1 VALVIPPL
9 FGFSEIVVRNAQL
22 TTFLAFGCFALMVM
36 ADFGGLRK
44 PRAAAYVVTTAVGA
58 VLVVLGTLIS
68 PIAWLG
74 ALAMFLVAFSIQLSS
89 VFGGYAAAAQPAL
102 LLSFVLAVSIPAPPD
117 QVWPRLT
124 GWLVAGAVSTLASA
138 LLWPRFEGLQLRKKA
153 AEASQALADLLHAE
167 QRSAPEAEITEAR
180 RSAGDAVQALRR
192 DYFAAPKRPAGPTR
206 RDRAF
211 VELITDLERMSE
223 FMGRLYG
230 RRTSSHRPCTVEGD
244 RLATEILRTLRSS
257 ADVLTGGPPPDLR
270 TLNEARDAHRRALDD
285 WAAGALRAGR
295 PAEEVLDGLDA
306 DHPVRVISYVALAV
320 GSNALATVGG
330 HPESELRPPAGT
342 PRVGPGRVLLRVA
355 RTLRTHL
362 TPDSS
367 VLHNALRAGIGL
379 GVAVLL
385 ARLLQVDHAFW
396 VVLGTMSVLR
406 SNALATGRTTL
417 EALLGTLLGFAVGA
431 AFTAVA
437 GSTPLLWMALPVTI
451 FLAAYAPNAIGFLV
465 GQAAFTIYVLVLF
478 NLITPVGWRLGLA
491 RIEDIAIGVAISLMV
506 SLLLWPRGAR
516 RELSRSVAGFYRSV
530 AMFIGSSFGRVVEG
544 GPSDDS
550 ARTRLLA
557 VRARDRAGE
566 ALEQLLNERAAK
578 HLDPELAAF
587 LIASGARVMLIGDL
601 LNVVAEMGYRADG
614 CPKAAEALRGETQA
628 SQAALSRLADRLDQ
642 TPVEAEADIRDRDG
656 DPRQAALRCLSLW
669 RRDPSTGRSAI
680 AVVAA
685 EEWIQHL
692 SELTEELQD
701 PVAEVARV
709 GRVPWWR

>member
-1 VALVIPPL
+1 V
-9 FGFSEIVVRNAQL
+9 
-22 TTFLAFGCFALMVM
+22 
-36 ADFGGLRK
+36 
-44 PRAAAYVVTTAVGA
+44 
-58 VLVVLGTLIS
+58 
-68 PIAWLG
+68 
-74 ALAMFLVAFSIQLSS
+74 
-89 VFGGYAAAAQPAL
+89 
-102 LLSFVLAVSIPAPPD
+102 
-117 QVWPRLT
+117 
-124 GWLVAGAVSTLASA
+124 
-138 LLWPRFEGLQLRKKA
+138 LLWPRFERLKLRKKA
-153 AEASQALADLLHAE
+153 ADACRALADLLQAE
-167 QRSAPEAEITEAR
+167 REGGSEAVMTVAR
-180 RSAGDAVQALRR
+180 RAAVEAVRSLRR
-192 DYFAAPKRPAGPTR
+192 DYSATAKRPAGPTR

-211 VELITDLERMSE
+211 VELVTDLERTLE
-223 FMGRLYG
+223 FLGRLYD
-230 RRTSSHRPCTVEGD
+230 RRRAGHRPCLAEGD
-244 RLATEILRTLRSS
+244 RLDTEILRTLRSS
-257 ADVLTGGPPPDLR
+257 ADVLTDGPPPDLR

-295 PAEEVLDGLDA
+295 RAEEVLDGLDA
-306 DHPVRVISYVALAV
+306 DHPIRVISYVALAV
-320 GSNALATVGG
+320 GSNALAAVGG
-330 HPESELRPPAGT
+330 HPESELRLPAGT
-342 PRVGPGRVLLRVA
+342 PGVGPGRVLLRVG

-379 GVAVLL
+379 SLAVLL
-385 ARLLQVDHAFW
+385 ARLLQLDHAFW

-437 GSTPLLWMALPVTI
+437 GSTPLLWVALPVTI

-530 AMFIGSSFGRVVEG
+530 AVFVGSSFGRLVAG

-550 ARTRLLA
+550 AHTRLLA
-557 VRARDRAGE
+557 VRARDRASE
-566 ALEQLLNERAAK
+566 AQEQFLNERAAK
-578 HLDPELAAF
+578 HLDPETAAF
-587 LIASGARVMLIGDL
+587 LLASGARVMLIGDI

-628 SQAALSRLADRLDQ
+628 SQAALRRLADQLDQ
-642 TPVEAEADIRDRDG
+642 TAVEAEADIPDRDG

-669 RRDPSTGRSAI
+669 RRDPSSGRSAI

-692 SELTEELQD
+692 SELTEELQG